1 MMLFLHKSK
10 QGFELTILPDVADE
24 WVLAGLQVLHD
35 VLVQG
40 VHVLHEPLVRGIVD
54 NSGVVHDTEVSVA
67 LKDVTIS

>member
-1 MMLFLHKSK
+1 M
-10 QGFELTILPDVADE
+10 ADE

-67 LKDVTIS
+67 LKVVTIRKSNGTPVIH

>member
-1 MMLFLHKSK
+1 M
-10 QGFELTILPDVADE
+10 ADE

-54 NSGVVHDTEVSVA
+54 NSGVVTDTEGRVA
-67 LKDVTIS
+67 LKGVTIS